1 MFARYNVRNRIFKN
15 KKKLKDTGVS
25 ITESLTPRPKEILTK
40 TRNEYSKM
48 FEYRMEKVKSDDSI
62 IIVYYD

>member
-25 ITESLTPRPKEILTK
+25 ITESLTPSPKEILTK
-40 TRNEYSKM
+40 ARNEYSKM
-48 FEYRMEKVKSDDSI
+48 FEYRMEKVKSDDNI